1 MDWNMFWVAIGSIAA
16 IVTLIYLM
24 LRNFKTDMKER
35 FDKIDVRFD
44 KIDVRFDKIDEEL
57 KEIRSDIT
65 DIKVQVGTLEGSFTE
80 RGQWEG
86 RLYSMQKIMSEEK
99 K

>member
-24 LRNFKTDMKER
+24 LRNFKTDMKE
-35 FDKIDVRFD
+35 RFD